1 MRRLPLNRVKEMFFI
16 AEPVTAAEAVEWGI
30 LNHLVEADRLEDYT
44 YDLAR
49 RIATKAPLVLRVVK
63 EQLRILTDASPITS
77 DVFERIEAL
86 RESVYQSADYLEGI
100 RAFQQ
105 KRPPSFSGN

>member
-1 MRRLPLNRVKEMFFI
+1 MRRLPLNLVKEMFFTG
-16 AEPVTAAEAVEWGI
+16 APVKAADAAKWGI
-30 LNHLVEADRLEDYT
+30 LNHLVEVSELETFT

-49 RIATKAPLVLRVVK
+49 LIAAKAPLVLTVVK

-86 RESVYQSADYLEGI
+86 RESVYQSADYQEGI
-100 RAFQQ
+100 DAFRE
-105 KRPPSFSGN
+105 KRMPAFAGR